1 MSSLHEGRCSLQ
13 RFLTGQIQQL
23 RQKEHVASETE
34 LKVSFFFFLI
44 DLLYFL
50 MSFF

>member
-34 LKVSFFFFLI
+34 LKVSFFFLI